1 MSPRRSANGVA
12 ASNRRAMAASKALNA
27 ARQGEGRDRQVEEMG
42 DSEPRDLEDD
52 ERYEH
57 ERI

>member
-1 MSPRRSANGVA
+1 
-12 ASNRRAMAASKALNA
+12 MAASKALNA
-27 ARQGEGRDRQVEEMG
+27 ARQGEGHDRQVEEMG